1 MKVIRL
7 RNRLLLSATVISLVI
22 TLGAMLVVS
31 WVIEQQFQDE
41 SKVDLI
47 KTSDVIRDS
56 LAERKES
63 LLIAARQ
70 LAAQR
75 NLGSTIWYLEKYGQS
90 SVDREML
97 FTTYQQLAKDTY
109 KIGRVAKLS
118 RIAIY
123 DSRGHLV
130 AFALADANGEQV
142 GFVRNFAKPEF
153 HVATLKGG
161 EELNISNL
169 QTTGSVAR
177 IGFEYNGMLPQQ
189 ESEHYAAADGM
200 LMLESCVPIMGE
212 VLNAG
217 SGKAEIKQLGLI
229 VAAQPLDHTLVDYFS
244 RFTNIKINIFT
255 RDGLS
260 SGVVPGYSKP
270 DWSKLPATGE
280 DADVPVFNEILIDGT
295 GYYQSLIPLYSN
307 KQLVGGIAA
316 LHSKELVRKNTR
328 EMMRTLGIIAA
339 VSLLLILAFAWYFAT
354 SITRPLTV
362 LRRIFYDVARGKQA
376 GTTNTELSRLKEQ
389 HSRQDELGDLTQSFV
404 AMNDAVN
411 QKIQQINEINA
422 SLERTV
428 NERTAALAAR
438 EQESRTLIENTPDT
452 IARYDRECRRI
463 YVNPAFGAL
472 AEGGVAALL
481 GTKPAE
487 IPGGENAD
495 IYEAQIREVFAT
507 GKNSQFELKWPGKE
521 GREICSHIRLTAERD
536 LSGKVISVL
545 GVGRDITEL
554 NEYRAELTRKELAKS
569 RFLAAAGHDLRQPLA
584 AANLFIDALK
594 LTGPTLRQAEMIRHL
609 DQAMGTFNG
618 LLDALLNISK
628 LDAEIIKPEYTR
640 IEVSE
645 LFQWLEQNL
654 EPLAAEKQLAFK
666 LHFPLSGALV
676 VRSDMGLIK
685 SVLMNIVSNA
695 IKFTAKGGI
704 LVGARR
710 RGSEVLIQVWDTGT
724 GISAEHIEHIF
735 DEFYQVDNPQR
746 DRTSGLGLGLSIA
759 KRALTLLGAKILCRS
774 QVGRGSVFEFR
785 LPLEEFHGETAQLP
799 APAAA
804 QTGLNPE
811 TFVRGKHF
819 IVVEDDMLVAQAI
832 TSLLRDMGGKVDCF
846 HSAEEA
852 LRYEAAGHADYYIAD
867 YMLGG
872 GLNGVQFLKL
882 LRQKLGKPICAILVS
897 GDTSPA
903 FIREVA
909 NFDWPILHKPA
920 NIAEL
925 IARLG
930 EQQRRI

>member
-63 LLIAARQ
+63 LATAARQ

-97 FTTYQQLAKDTY
+97 FTTYQQLAKDAY

-118 RIAIY
+118 KIAIF

-130 AFALADANGEQV
+130 AFSLADTNGEQV

-153 HVATLKGG
+153 HVATLKSG
-161 EELNISNL
+161 EELNLSNL

-177 IGFEYNGMLPQQ
+177 IGFEYNGILPPQ
-189 ESEHYAAADGM
+189 ENEHYAVADGM

-212 VLNAG
+212 VLNAV

-260 SGVVPGYSKP
+260 SGVVSGYSKP
-270 DWSKLPATGE
+270 DWSILPATGE
-280 DADVPVFNEILIDGT
+280 DSEAPIFNEILIEGI

-328 EMMRTLGIIAA
+328 EMMRTMGIIAA

-362 LRRIFYDVARGKQA
+362 LRRIFHDVARGKQS
-376 GTTNTELSRLKEQ
+376 GTTSTELSRLKEQ

-411 QKIQQINEINA
+411 QKIEQINEINA

-472 AEGGVAALL
+472 AEGGVAALI
-481 GTKPAE
+481 GTKPSE
-487 IPGGENAD
+487 IPGGENSD
-495 IYEAQIREVFAT
+495 IYEAKIREVFAT
-507 GKNSQFELKWPGKE
+507 GKNSRFEMKWQGKE

-594 LTGPTLRQAEMIRHL
+594 LTGPTVRQAEMISHL

-628 LDAEIIKPEYTR
+628 LDAEIIKPEYTQ
-640 IEVSE
+640 IEVAE

-654 EPLAAEKQLAFK
+654 APLAAEKQLAFK

-676 VRSDMGLIK
+676 VRSDLGLIK
-685 SVLMNIVSNA
+685 SALMNIVSNA

-735 DEFYQVDNPQR
+735 DEFYQVNNPQR
-746 DRTSGLGLGLSIA
+746 DRTCGLGLGLSIA
-759 KRALTLLGAKILCRS
+759 KRALTLLGAKICCRS

-785 LPLEEFHGETAQLP
+785 LPLEDFHEDAAQLP
-799 APAAA
+799 IPAS
-804 QTGLNPE
+804 QTGMNHE

-832 TSLLRDMGGKVDCF
+832 TGLLQDLGGIVNCF
-846 HSAEEA
+846 HRAEEA
-852 LRYEAAGHADYYIAD
+852 LRYGAAGHADYYIAD

-872 GLNGVQFLKL
+872 GLNGVQFLKQ
-882 LRQKLGKPICAILVS
+882 LRQKLGKPICAVLVS
-897 GDTSPA
+897 GDTSPS

-909 NFDWPILHKPA
+909 DFDWPILHKPA
-920 NIAEL
+920 NISEI
-925 IARLG
+925 IAKLG
-930 EQQRRI
+930 EQQMRT